1 MKRLIIMFVL
11 SLSLLPLVSCK
22 GKSKVYGTYSF
33 ASIGI
38 GTDPDRYDGDE
49 VYVCTG
55 GSSKRYH
62 RNKHC
67 KGLRSCG
74 GTVERVYQT
83 YAEEKGRTPCK
94 MCNK

>member
-1 MKRLIIMFVL
+1 MKRFIIYLTLCVL
-11 SLSLLPLVSCK
+11 LLPLSSCNRKETSTVS
-22 GKSKVYGTYSF
+22 TF
-33 ASIGI
+33 ASIGD
-38 GTDPDRYDGDE
+38 DPDRYDGDE

-62 RNKHC
+62 RYKHC

-83 YAEEKGRTPCK
+83 YAEEIGRTPCHW
-94 MCNK
+94 CY

>member
-22 GKSKVYGTYSF
+22 GKSMDYGTYGF
-33 ASIGI
+33 ASVGD
-38 GTDPDRYDGDE
+38 DPDRYDGDE

>member
-22 GKSKVYGTYSF
+22 GKSKVYGTYGF
-33 ASIGI
+33 ASI